1 MNDIKNFIT
10 INIILCCCNFF
21 SSLDTK
27 SHEADPKTGETERV
41 SGALQKISESP
52 SQGDVTR
59 PCEPVRPDRP
69 RLSGLLT
76 PDTE

>member
-1 MNDIKNFIT
+1 MNDIKIWLQLTLFYVFLNF
-10 INIILCCCNFF
+10 C

-27 SHEADPKTGETERV
+27 SDEADPETGETERV

-52 SQGDVTR
+52 SQGDVAR

-76 PDTE
+76 LDSE

>member
-1 MNDIKNFIT
+1 MISNLIT
-10 INIILCCCNFF
+10 IIIILCFLNFC

-27 SHEADPKTGETERV
+27 SDEADPETGETERV

-52 SQGDVTR
+52 SQGDVAR

-76 PDTE
+76 LDSE